1 MALLAITF
9 LAMAWLG
16 WARAAKR
23 GGTRSD
29 KIQHALAHA
38 IPATLG
44 MLLLQIVALRL
55 GWVPEG
61 L

>member
-16 WARAAKR
+16 WRRAAKR
-23 GGTRSD
+23 GGARAD

-38 IPATLG
+38 IPATLF
-44 MLLLQIVALRL
+44 MLLFQTIALRI

>member
-9 LAMAWLG
+9 LATAWLG
-16 WARAAKR
+16 WARATKR
-23 GGTRSD
+23 GGTRAD

-44 MLLLQIVALRL
+44 VLFLQVIALRM
-55 GWVPEG
+55 GWVPAG